1 MIRVYYQHQNP
12 AGGYYE
18 AEHSMPV
25 TNMAQW
31 NLRAGKFAA
40 KHGIVGVRVTRAED
54 IKDRVPTNVEAE
66 FYARWGT
73 VGEF

>member
-1 MIRVYYQHQNP
+1 MISVYYRHPNP

-25 TNMAQW
+25 ADMAQ
-31 NLRAGKFAA
+31 FAA
-40 KHGIVGVRVTRAED
+40 RQKHGGYGIPADALITRVEE
-54 IKDRVPTNVEAE
+54 IKLAPPTKGEEE